1 VFQIKNKMNQKT
13 RKIIGWT
20 LTVLVSVVFLMSA
33 FMKLKGGEELAKGS
47 AMIGLTESGMRI
59 IGIIEILSLTLF
71 IIPRTGVLGTLLLA
85 AYLGGAIVTH
95 LEHGQAVIM
104 PVAIECI
111 VWIAAVIRFP
121 ELGRRLL
128 NKPV

>member
-1 VFQIKNKMNQKT
+1 MNQKT

-20 LTVLVSVVFLMSA
+20 LTVLVSIVFIMSA

-59 IGIIEILSLTLF
+59 IGIIEILSITLF

-85 AYLGGAIVTH
+85 AYLGGAMVTH
-95 LEHGQAVIM
+95 LEHGQPFVM
-104 PVAIECI
+104 PMAIQCI
-111 VWIAAVIRFP
+111 VWIAALIRFP
-121 ELGRRLL
+121 ELGKRLF
-128 NKPV
+128 NKPA